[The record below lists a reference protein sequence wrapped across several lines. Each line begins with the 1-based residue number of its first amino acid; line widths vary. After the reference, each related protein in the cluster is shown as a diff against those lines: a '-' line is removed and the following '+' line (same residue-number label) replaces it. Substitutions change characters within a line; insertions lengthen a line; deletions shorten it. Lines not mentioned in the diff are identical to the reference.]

1 MQAPHIKLKE
11 IIWEITGECNNGCTY
26 CGSKSIRT
34 IKNSNEMILT
44 IAKAIAQY
52 PPEEINISGGDPFL
66 VEPDIHK
73 EIKDLFYR
81 NGITCK
87 LIASPS
93 SLVSNEGEVI
103 QSTFD
108 TIQVYDWIGVSINNK
123 KELEKF
129 QKYKE
134 EFKFKN
140 FTIITNF
147 NLQNLYDFDL
157 IEEFVKEQD
166 CLWTI
171 QFTVYKETSPLALY
185 SDENEEAF
193 NFLKEK
199 YTRSTAKIILSD
211 NIRTDIGCGAG
222 LSSIGITFN
231 GIVIPC
237 LSMRS
242 WTKYDVADAKVTYN
256 ITETPLKEIWENGF
270 EKQRFGCFECC
281 KDACQNKFLE
291 PKKLNSQEV
300 IQVPFENKDDW
311 KKFLEEI
318 HEKTKKNP
326 NLPNPFPEID
336 PGQVVMYGVA
346 SPGRVLVY
354 GVSMPTDNVY
364 LYGVIT
370 DSTNIQ
376 EYKHENP
383 DSLNKIIK
391 KADKSDN
398 ANDEK

>member
-1 MQAPHIKLKE
+1 M
-11 IIWEITGECNNGCTY
+11 
-26 CGSKSIRT
+26 
-34 IKNSNEMILT
+34 
-44 IAKAIAQY
+44 
-52 PPEEINISGGDPFL
+52 
-66 VEPDIHK
+66 
-73 EIKDLFYR
+73 
-81 NGITCK
+81 
-87 LIASPS
+87 
-93 SLVSNEGEVI
+93 
-103 QSTFD
+103 
-108 TIQVYDWIGVSINNK
+108 QVYDWIGVSINNK

-129 QKYKE
+129 RKYKE

-157 IEEFVKEQD
+157 IEKFVKEQD

-171 QFTVYKETSPLALY
+171 QFTVYKEASPLALY
-185 SDENEEAF
+185 SNENEEAF

-199 YTRSTAKIILSD
+199 YTKSTARIILSD

-242 WTKYDVADAKVTYN
+242 WTKYDVVDAKVIYN
-256 ITETPLKEIWENGF
+256 ITETSLKEIWENGF
-270 EKQRFGCFECC
+270 KKQRFGCFECC

-291 PKKLNSQEV
+291 PKELNPLEI
-300 IQVPFENKDDW
+300 IQIPFKSPFEKNHDW

-318 HEKTKKNP
+318 HEKSKENP
-326 NLPNPFPEID
+326 NLPHTFPEIE
-336 PGQVVMYGVA
+336 PGHVVMYGVA